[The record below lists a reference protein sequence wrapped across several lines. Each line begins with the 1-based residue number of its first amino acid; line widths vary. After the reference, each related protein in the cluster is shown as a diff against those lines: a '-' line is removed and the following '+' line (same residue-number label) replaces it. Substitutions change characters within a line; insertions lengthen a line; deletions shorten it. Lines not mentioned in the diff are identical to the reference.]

1 MSSAYLRLL
10 VFLLEILIPASS
22 SLAFHIMYSAYKL
35 NKHDDSTQPGCTP
48 FPIFEP
54 ICFSVSGSN
63 YYFLTCIQ
71 VSQKTCKMVWY
82 SSLFKNFPV
91 CCDPHNQR
99 LSRSQ
104 WSRSRCF
111 SEILLLEYKILREK
125 ELGQRIWPFENWYCP
140 IALLKGYSVIFSP
153 IVFEMYGTSL

>member
-1 MSSAYLRLL
+1 MWNAELDESQAGIKIARRYINNLRYSDGTTLMNDALPIFFSSSSFSAIKVVSVYLSLL
-10 VFLLEILIPASS
+10 IFLPAILIPACDSS
-22 SLAFHIMYSAYKL
+22 SSTFHIMDSAYKL

-91 CCDPHNQR
+91 CCDPHIQ
-99 LSRSQ
+99 
-104 WSRSRCF
+104 
-111 SEILLLEYKILREK
+111 
-125 ELGQRIWPFENWYCP
+125 
-140 IALLKGYSVIFSP
+140 
-153 IVFEMYGTSL
+153 SL